1 MGDRNL
7 SLAVIFSPRTKGGFQ
22 TGEIKSGGRW
32 RRCGW
37 KKVKFVF
44 RCRVHLA
51 QKVLNLLDSDG
62 KMKIWKWRCQDI
74 GDDESGLQKINWNIA
89 YMTLMSMMKR
99 KVVVQTTTQG
109 VTERNPNTQT
119 WGIMTA
125 RLNLWFYT
133 VCISKGEEI
142 LHSAN
147 FTQCVFQNMKSRS
160 HSHSCQGSLC
170 VKSESVGVT

>member
-1 MGDRNL
+1 MWMKESEICLQVSRSSGLELFRFRWENEDMKVKMSGYRWWWEQSL
-7 SLAVIFSPRTKGGFQ
+7 KDQLKYWSSLAIA
-22 TGEIKSGGRW
+22 
-32 RRCGW
+32 C
-37 KKVKFVF
+37 
-44 RCRVHLA
+44 
-51 QKVLNLLDSDG
+51 
-62 KMKIWKWRCQDI
+62 CQH
-74 GDDESGLQKINWNIA
+74 GHNWNIA
-89 YMTLMSMMKR
+89 YMTLISMMKR
-99 KVVVQTTTQG
+99 KVVYQSTTQG

-142 LHSAN
+142 LHSAD

>member
-1 MGDRNL
+1 MVFKQGKSNQG
-7 SLAVIFSPRTKGGFQ
+7 AVKKMWMKESEICLQVSRS
-22 TGEIKSGGRW
+22 TGPK
-32 RRCGW
+32 
-37 KKVKFVF
+37 
-44 RCRVHLA
+44 
-51 QKVLNLLDSDG
+51 KVLNLLDSDG

-99 KVVVQTTTQG
+99 KVVFQTTTQG
-109 VTERNPNTQT
+109 VTEPNPNTQT

-142 LHSAN
+142 LHSAD